1 MSFSQVTAKL
11 LLLVIALCC
20 LLSGGTVAL
29 ANDLKLRDGAIIK
42 ADEVWE
48 RDGQIWYRQER
59 VTRSIPK
66 SEVLQFGETQAS
78 LAKNLPSL
86 KLASVRKS
94 KRGNAALPT
103 VASATPKLA
112 EPVTPNA
119 NAKSVTRIIFKDGT
133 TIDADSSWESDGKV
147 GYRLGN
153 MLAFIEKNEI
163 AKVLH
168 DYVAPPPDE
177 PIVTAAQDFKY
188 TTGHLGLDQL
198 ITSNAARHDV
208 DPLLIFF
215 VMQAESGFNHRAVS
229 RVGAQG
235 LMQLMPGTARQLG
248 VRNIHD
254 PGENVEAGTRYLK
267 NLLQRFSGDVN
278 LALAAYNAGENAVE
292 RYGNRIPPYRETV
305 NYVRRISW
313 AYYRARQ

>member
-1 MSFSQVTAKL
+1 MSFSPVTAKL
-11 LLLVIALCC
+11 LLSVIALCC

-48 RDGQIWYRQER
+48 RDGQIWYRQDR
-59 VTRSIPK
+59 VTRSVPK
-66 SEVLQFGETQAS
+66 SEVLQFGADQAS
-78 LAKNLPSL
+78 LEKNLPSL
-86 KLASVRKS
+86 KLASGRKS
-94 KRGNAALPT
+94 KRGNAALPP

-112 EPVTPNA
+112 EPVTPNV

-133 TIDADSSWESDGKV
+133 TIDADSSWESEGKV

-153 MLAFIEKNEI
+153 MQALIEKNEI
-163 AKVLH
+163 AKVLR
-168 DYVAPPPDE
+168 DYVTPPPSE
-177 PIVTAAQDFKY
+177 PVNTEQRELKY

-229 RVGAQG
+229 RVGAQEIG
-235 LMQLMPGTARQLG
+235 
-248 VRNIHD
+248 
-254 PGENVEAGTRYLK
+254 
-267 NLLQRFSGDVN
+267 
-278 LALAAYNAGENAVE
+278 
-292 RYGNRIPPYRETV
+292 
-305 NYVRRISW
+305 
-313 AYYRARQ
+313 RAHV